1 MPPKKRHGK
10 PYLTEGSSQEA
21 RGQVLETTTQPQA
34 SIEPRPA
41 TIDTRRPRKPLE
53 QPATQAE
60 ASPMNTSEPST
71 QPPLQHQ
78 DTETQDDQQQDSKE
92 EIEAIIEDELTCLY
106 QENERLRLMQ
116 EQLARRKAMA
126 KRAQTMQQQIKQ
138 KKSDSGRAA
147 ASNRTPPSVGI

>member
-1 MPPKKRHGK
+1 
-10 PYLTEGSSQEA
+10 
-21 RGQVLETTTQPQA
+21 
-34 SIEPRPA
+34 
-41 TIDTRRPRKPLE
+41 
-53 QPATQAE
+53 
-60 ASPMNTSEPST
+60 MNTSEPST

-138 KKSDSGRAA
+138 KRATQA
-147 ASNRTPPSVGI
+147 ELQQAIEHLRQ